1 MLVNKQMI
9 AITFEEFRTSSP
21 SFSHLM
27 SGKDFEVLYFA
38 THVTRTVVPTL
49 TEESSVNA
57 NISRTVVPI
66 DTHES

>member
-1 MLVNKQMI
+1 
-9 AITFEEFRTSSP
+9 
-21 SFSHLM
+21 M